1 MGKNPGINVY
11 EASWEKLT
19 RDKAFEGYMPEEVC
33 ISLLQNENSIC
44 RPMVLPGE
52 YVSRGQVIGEPVCET
67 DACVHSSIAG
77 YVKEIYHYQRAP
89 GVLEPY
95 VKISKV
101 AESCPQW
108 HHFALNLNRD
118 AVLQAIRQIG
128 ISPGRL
134 SKVRILVVNGFA
146 NEPYITS
153 GYRLIMESPG
163 KIVIGA
169 ILGAMA
175 AEAETIYIC
184 INEDAFDAVARIKRA
199 VQKYAKNEGNRCP
212 ICVLPMKR
220 HYPKG
225 NDQMILREIPEKA
238 KDSAAVVTI
247 AEMAALY
254 DGIYDGEPWTKVGI
268 TVSGEIPHPKNLWVP
283 VGTNVEDIINYCGG
297 KPKGTVLIHGGPL
310 GGQAVNGKNTWITRQ
325 TTGILVLR
333 LPNIPMTACVHCGM
347 CRDVCPQGLRPDQI
361 ERKYL
366 AGGDI
371 SDSDKV
377 PACIHCGLCSYVCPA
392 GRRLTEY
399 IGQVKKGRMRKKD
412 MEFGKKKKG
421 DYIELSREQIKMK
434 KMKTLEQKSQS
445 APHIH
450 RRGTIYDV
458 MRHSIFSLLPLIG
471 AAFYMNP
478 GNRIY
483 LAAMLMVGVLSGWLS
498 EYFWQS
504 IFRKGFS
511 ACDGS
516 AVFTGLLLTLL
527 FSIDTPLWKISLA
540 AVTAIIL
547 GKQIFGGIGYSPI
560 HPVIVGKIVFG
571 LSSVP
576 LIEPLWPF
584 ALFALLWMILTK
596 MVPVVY
602 PAIFLGIVSLVMPEW
617 LMSGCFY
624 LGGAFFVWSYE
635 TMSPFRLGK
644 WLMPVGM
651 ALFTLLFQKMG
662 AGINSIFFSVACM
675 NLCISD
681 VKRI

>member
-1 MGKNPGINVY
+1 
-11 EASWEKLT
+11 
-19 RDKAFEGYMPEEVC
+19 
-33 ISLLQNENSIC
+33 
-44 RPMVLPGE
+44 
-52 YVSRGQVIGEPVCET
+52 
-67 DACVHSSIAG
+67 
-77 YVKEIYHYQRAP
+77 
-89 GVLEPY
+89 
-95 VKISKV
+95 
-101 AESCPQW
+101 
-108 HHFALNLNRD
+108 
-118 AVLQAIRQIG
+118 
-128 ISPGRL
+128 
-134 SKVRILVVNGFA
+134 
-146 NEPYITS
+146 
-153 GYRLIMESPG
+153 
-163 KIVIGA
+163 
-169 ILGAMA
+169 
-175 AEAETIYIC
+175 
-184 INEDAFDAVARIKRA
+184 
-199 VQKYAKNEGNRCP
+199 
-212 ICVLPMKR
+212 
-220 HYPKG
+220 
-225 NDQMILREIPEKA
+225 
-238 KDSAAVVTI
+238 
-247 AEMAALY
+247 
-254 DGIYDGEPWTKVGI
+254 
-268 TVSGEIPHPKNLWVP
+268 
-283 VGTNVEDIINYCGG
+283 
-297 KPKGTVLIHGGPL
+297 
-310 GGQAVNGKNTWITRQ
+310 
-325 TTGILVLR
+325 
-333 LPNIPMTACVHCGM
+333 
-347 CRDVCPQGLRPDQI
+347 
-361 ERKYL
+361 
-366 AGGDI
+366 
-371 SDSDKV
+371 
-377 PACIHCGLCSYVCPA
+377 
-392 GRRLTEY
+392 
-399 IGQVKKGRMRKKD
+399 
-412 MEFGKKKKG
+412 
-421 DYIELSREQIKMK
+421 
-434 KMKTLEQKSQS
+434 MKTLEQKSQS